1 MVELRIYIEKS
12 ATFYLFVFLVVHGS
26 MSTILGVLV
35 LAFINSYMVL
45 VFFKTIFLVL
55 VIGIFHALV
64 LLPIV
69 LHDTAPLTDRLS
81 DWLHRRQE
89 MKNARRKSRPNSV
102 FIVVNGDDTIR

>member
-1 MVELRIYIEKS
+1 
-12 ATFYLFVFLVVHGS
+12 

-55 VIGIFHALV
+55 VVGIFHALV

-69 LHDTAPLTDRLS
+69 LHDTAPLMDRLN
-81 DWLHRRQE
+81 DYFVKKRE
-89 MKNARRKSRPNSV
+89 MRKARKKSRPNSI